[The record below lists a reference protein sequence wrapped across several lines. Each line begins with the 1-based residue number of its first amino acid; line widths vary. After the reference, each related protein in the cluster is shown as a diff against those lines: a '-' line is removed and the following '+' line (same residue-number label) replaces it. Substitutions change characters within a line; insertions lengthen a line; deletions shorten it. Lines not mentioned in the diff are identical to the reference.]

1 MEWKPD
7 QKKAVTRLILC
18 GGLAAALYAA
28 AVKLPALEEY
38 RPWLEE
44 HKLEAGAVTAAALF
58 GLSLLVL
65 PLPEA
70 GGREDE
76 EADDFCDGYTPVE

>member
-7 QKKAVTRLILC
+7 QKKTVTRLLLC
-18 GGLAAALYAA
+18 AGAAAALLGAA
-28 AVKLPALEEY
+28 DRVTVLEPY

-44 HKLEAGAVTAAALF
+44 HKLEAGAALAGVLF

-65 PLPEA
+65 PLGPEDQQ
-70 GGREDE
+70 GEDTDPCE
-76 EADDFCDGYTPVE
+76 GYVPVE